1 MQSERFADP
10 ADYAA
15 SSCGP
20 CYPKDSPEEI
30 FRDCLML
37 ENGLGCPVSFPG
49 NCEDIALR
57 TFRRFWSEWRQIE
70 EVPSHASGEEGAIA
84 LLQTM
89 TKSKTRETA
98 LNAYCYLLA
107 IGRTPL
113 SQTDVAKLFWGEDG
127 HKHRAT
133 VNARVIAIRDDLD
146 LGKARGMKRD
156 SARQSYSCRAIK
168 IHNNRINQE
177 RILWKNPLPSL
188 AQQALMLNSK
198 S

>member
-1 MQSERFADP
+1 MQSDRFHDP
-10 ADYAA
+10 ADFAA
-15 SSCGP
+15 CSCGP
-20 CYPKDSPEEI
+20 TYPRDDPEDI

-37 ENGLGCPVSFPG
+37 ETRSGCPVGFPG
-49 NCEDIALR
+49 SCEGLAVR
-57 TFRRFWSEWRQIE
+57 TFRRFWSEWSRIE

-113 SQTDVAKLFWGEDG
+113 SQTEVARLFWGETG

-133 VNARVIAIRDDLD
+133 VNARVIAIRDDLN

-156 SARQSYSCRAIK
+156 SARQSYSTRATNQ
-168 IHNNRINQE
+168 HNNRINQE
-177 RILWKNPLPSL
+177 TELWKNPLPSL
-188 AQQALMLNSK
+188 PQQAVMLNSK